1 MNIKQKIKP
10 YVLPTA
16 IILGILLHDFCGRA
30 SFITPYIIF
39 VILVFSFTSVDIF
52 TLKPSWMDLILALFQ
67 IGVSLGGYLL
77 VRCLTANEIIAEGI
91 LICVLCP
98 VASSVAVVSCML
110 GANRIRVTTYTM
122 IGNLMVACV
131 APIVFSF
138 VGVQQTMPFLDSFLL
153 ILRRVASVLAIPFFI
168 ALALQIWAPRASKA
182 VAHFN
187 GLSFYLWAT
196 ALLLTLGQTI
206 DFIFIHGD
214 GNTANILWLGFLA
227 LFFCA
232 LQFGLGK
239 LIGSHF
245 NDTMAGGQLLGQKNT
260 AMGIWMGNMYLNPL
274 SSCILAFYSIFANL
288 FNSWQLWY
296 YCSRKKL

>member
-182 VAHFN
+182 VARFN

-296 YCSRKKL
+296 YCSKKKL

>member
-52 TLKPSWMDLILALFQ
+52 ILKPSWMDLILALFQ

-182 VAHFN
+182 VARFN

>member
-1 MNIKQKIKP
+1 MKQKLKP
-10 YVLPTA
+10 YILPAA
-16 IILGILLHDFCGRA
+16 IILGLLLHNICGA
-30 SFITPYIIF
+30 LAFITPYIIF
-39 VILVFSFTSVDIF
+39 AILVFSFTSVDIRS
-52 TLKPSWMDLILALFQ
+52 LRPGWLDLTLALFQ
-67 IGVSLGGYLL
+67 ITVSLGGYLL
-77 VRCLTANEIIAEGI
+77 VHFTTHNDTLAEGV

-110 GANRIRVTTYTM
+110 GADRVRVTTYTM
-122 IGNLMVACV
+122 VGNLMVACV

-138 VGVQQTMPFLDSFLL
+138 IGTQQSMPFLDSFLL
-153 ILRRVASVLAIPFFI
+153 ILKRVASVLAVPFFI
-168 ALALQIWAPRASKA
+168 ALALQLWAPRLGRAIS
-182 VAHFN
+182 HYN
-187 GLSFYLWAT
+187 GVSFYLWAL

-206 DFIFIHGD
+206 HFIFLHGE
-214 GNTANILWLGFLA
+214 GNAANIALLGLLA

-239 LIGSHF
+239 LIGHHF
-245 NDTMAGGQLLGQKNT
+245 GDTIAGGQLLGQKNT

-296 YCSRKKL
+296 YTKRK

>member
-1 MNIKQKIKP
+1 MQNTKQKIKP
-10 YVLPTA
+10 YVLPAA
-16 IILGILLHDFCGRA
+16 IVLGILLHDFCGRA
-30 SFITPYIIF
+30 SFVTPYIIF
-39 VILVFSFTSVDIF
+39 SILVFSFTSVDIF
-52 TLKPSWMDLILALFQ
+52 SLKPSWMDLILALFQ
-67 IGVSLGGYLL
+67 IVVSLGGYIL
-77 VRCLTANEIIAEGI
+77 VMAATRNTIIAEGV

-110 GANRIRVTTYTM
+110 GANRVRVTTYTM

-131 APIVFSF
+131 APVVFSF
-138 VGVQQTMPFLDSFLL
+138 IGVQQTMPFLDSFLL
-153 ILRRVASVLAIPFFI
+153 ILKRVASVLAIPFFI
-168 ALALQIWAPRASKA
+168 ALALQLWAPRVGKTIARY
-182 VAHFN
+182 N

-206 DFIFIHGD
+206 DFIFIHGE

-239 LIGSHF
+239 LIGRHF
-245 NDTMAGGQLLGQKNT
+245 GDTIAGGQLLGQKNT

-296 YCSRKKL
+296 YNKK

>member
-182 VAHFN
+182 VARFN

>member
-168 ALALQIWAPRASKA
+168 ALALQIWTPRASKA
-182 VAHFN
+182 VARFN

>member
-52 TLKPSWMDLILALFQ
+52 TLKPSGMDLILALFQ

-182 VAHFN
+182 VARFN